1 MSAVYVIPILLVVLI
16 GLVLALVTWGL
27 WRSQNQRA
35 GNLLMGARGDV
46 LVWLLILAAFTLGIF
61 ITYVLMGFHI

>member
-27 WRSQNQRA
+27 SSQNERA
-35 GNLLMGARGDV
+35 GSLLMGARGDV

-61 ITYVLMGFHI
+61 ITYVLMGLHI

>member
-61 ITYVLMGFHI
+61 VTSILMGFHI

>member
-27 WRSQNQRA
+27 NSQNERA
-35 GNLLMGARGDV
+35 GSLLMGARGDV

>member
-1 MSAVYVIPILLVVLI
+1 VLAVYVIPILLGVLI

-35 GNLLMGARGDV
+35 DNLLIGTRGDV
-46 LVWLLILAAFTLGIF
+46 LVWLLILAALTLGIF
-61 ITYVLMGFHI
+61 ITYILMGFQI